1 MNLSTSG
8 ALQVV
13 HLDIIKPSAE
23 DQKRESDSTASL
35 VSSLH
40 LDPALFAKTASK
52 QDAPMSAVVVF
63 GEHGRELIAAELGL
77 HFVKALC
84 LQEPGLERWAR
95 MTRQRTSFAIVTNA
109 NPVGRKRAED
119 GDFCDKTNEHG
130 VDLARNYN
138 SSFQAIK
145 GTRGFETWSTG
156 NQTFDQSE
164 SKAVGDLLLAVR
176 PHIYVTVHSGR
187 KGVYMPW
194 AATDDAIP
202 KKDHSRMLN
211 VLKGLANYC
220 NCEYGSA
227 GEKVGRFV
235 SGTDLDFAYEKAGA
249 LFAFE
254 FEVYAGKGPELFV
267 DGNGPDEVD
276 DNVESGGSDDDDQL
290 TFLQRHTG
298 VTKRHAKRH
307 VFKSP
312 AGEAAFLAD
321 RMRANGEKCFQ
332 KFNPTVKELYDETLS
347 TWSELL
353 LDACEL
359 AHLERVR
366 ELRSLLQK

>member
-1 MNLSTSG
+1 M
-8 ALQVV
+8 V
-13 HLDIIKPSAE
+13 HLDLIKPSAE
-23 DQKRESDSTASL
+23 EKKREVESTKSL

-40 LDPALFAKTASK
+40 LDPTLFAKTASK
-52 QDAPMSAVVVF
+52 GGAPMSAVIVF
-63 GEHGRELIAAELGL
+63 GEHGRELIAAELGV

-84 LQEPGLERWAR
+84 LKDPGLERWAR
-95 MTRQRTSFAIVTNA
+95 MTRERTSFVIVANA
-109 NPVGRKRAED
+109 NPVGRKRAEE

-138 SSFQAIK
+138 SSWQAAK
-145 GTRGFETWSTG
+145 GVRGFETWSTG
-156 NQTFDQSE
+156 NHSFDQSE
-164 SKAVGDLLLAVR
+164 SKAVGDLLLDVR
-176 PHIYVTVHSGR
+176 PQIYVSLHSGR
-187 KGVYMPW
+187 KGLYMPW
-194 AATDDAIP
+194 ASTDDGIS
-202 KKDHSRMLN
+202 KNDYSRMFN
-211 VLKGLANYC
+211 VLKGLSNYC
-220 NCEYGSA
+220 NCEYGPA

-254 FEVYAGKGPELFV
+254 FEIYAGKGPELFV

-276 DNVESGGSDDDDQL
+276 VDDETKGSNDDDDDNDDKL
-290 TFLQRHTG
+290 TFLQRHAGATR
-298 VTKRHAKRH
+298 RHAKRH

-321 RMRANGEKCFQ
+321 RMKANGEKCFQ
-332 KFNPTVKELYDETLS
+332 KFNPTVKELFEETLS

-359 AHLERVR
+359 AHIEHIR
-366 ELRSLLQK
+366 ELRKV

>member
-1 MNLSTSG
+1 M
-8 ALQVV
+8 V
-13 HLDIIKPSAE
+13 HLNLIKISAE
-23 DQKRESDSTASL
+23 EKHREAATTESL

-40 LDPALFAKTASK
+40 LDPTLFAKASAK
-52 QDAPMSAVVVF
+52 EDTPMSAMIVF
-63 GEHGRELIAAELGL
+63 GEHGRELIAAELGV

-84 LQEPGLERWAR
+84 LKEPGLERWAR
-95 MTRQRTSFAIVTNA
+95 MTRQRTSFVIVTNG
-109 NPVGRKRAED
+109 NPVGRKRAEE

-138 SSFQAIK
+138 SSWEAAK
-145 GTRGFETWSTG
+145 GVRGFEAWSTG
-156 NQTFDQSE
+156 SQSFDQPE
-164 SKAVGDLLLAVR
+164 SKAIGDLLLAVR
-176 PHIYVTVHSGR
+176 PQMYVTLHSGR
-187 KGVYMPW
+187 KGIYMPW
-194 AATDDAIP
+194 ASTDDGIP
-202 KKDHSRMLN
+202 KNDRSRMLN

-220 NCEYGSA
+220 NCEYGSSA
-227 GEKVGRFV
+227 EKVGRFV

-254 FEVYAGKGPELFV
+254 FEIYAGKGPELFV
-267 DGNGPDEVD
+267 DGSGPDEVD
-276 DNVESGGSDDDDQL
+276 DGTDDGEDDDQL

-321 RMRANGEKCFQ
+321 RKKANGEKCFQ
-332 KFNPTVKELYDETLS
+332 KFNPTVKELFDETLS

-366 ELRSLLQK
+366 ELRSLLQFGNRNQSVH

>member
-40 LDPALFAKTASK
+40 LDPALFAKTAGK
-52 QDAPMSAVVVF
+52 GDAPMSAVVVF

-84 LQEPGLERWAR
+84 LKTPGLERWAR
-95 MTRQRTSFAIVTNA
+95 MTRQKTSFAIVTNA
-109 NPVGRKRAED
+109 NPAGRKRAEE

-130 VDLARNYN
+130 VDLMRNYN
-138 SSFQAIK
+138 SSWQAAK
-145 GTRGFETWSTG
+145 GVRGFEAWSTG
-156 NQTFDQSE
+156 NHSFDQSE
-164 SKAVGDLLLAVR
+164 SKAVGDLLLAMR
-176 PHIYVTVHSGR
+176 PQIYLSVHSGR
-187 KGVYMPW
+187 KGIYMPW
-194 AATDDAIP
+194 ASTDDGIP
-202 KKDHSRMLN
+202 KKDQTRMLN

-267 DGNGPDEVD
+267 DGNGPDE
-276 DNVESGGSDDDDQL
+276 
-290 TFLQRHTG
+290 
-298 VTKRHAKRH
+298 A
-307 VFKSP
+307 
-312 AGEAAFLAD
+312 
-321 RMRANGEKCFQ
+321 
-332 KFNPTVKELYDETLS
+332 
-347 TWSELL
+347 
-353 LDACEL
+353 
-359 AHLERVR
+359 
-366 ELRSLLQK
+366 